1 MPDLIF
7 HHYPS
12 SPFSEKIRLIL
23 GYKKVRWQSV
33 VIRSSCPRTT
43 SSR

>member
-1 MPDLIF
+1 MPDLIL

-23 GYKKVRWQSV
+23 GYKKLAWKSDGMTRAGA
-33 VIRSSCPRTT
+33 
-43 SSR
+43 